1 MSDIKRYEITW
12 SELVCAPKVTID
24 IDFAKFAPDE
34 AIQILERAGV
44 IENKIL
50 VVVDDIEKLASIL
63 MRTLAWS
70 LFCNLIEKARTTEEA
85 NNFLRR
91 ARLMRENG
99 KPGKFENIG
108 VRFISIKDWDIGQQ
122 RSVTIEEVH

>member
-34 AIQILERAGV
+34 AIRILERAGV

-63 MRTLAWS
+63 MRALAWS

-99 KPGKFENIG
+99 KPGKFEYIG

-122 RSVTIEEVH
+122 RSVTIEEVY

>member
-34 AIQILERAGV
+34 AIRILERAGV

-63 MRTLAWS
+63 MRALAWS

-99 KPGKFENIG
+99 KPGKFEYIG

>member
-24 IDFAKFAPDE
+24 IDFTKFAPDE
-34 AIQILERAGV
+34 AIRILERAGV

-70 LFCNLIEKARTTEEA
+70 LFFNLIEKARTTEEA
-85 NNFLRR
+85 NNFLRG

-99 KPGKFENIG
+99 KPGKFGNIG
-108 VRFISIKDWDIGQQ
+108 VRFISIKDWDIRQQ
-122 RSVTIEEVH
+122 RSLTIKEVY